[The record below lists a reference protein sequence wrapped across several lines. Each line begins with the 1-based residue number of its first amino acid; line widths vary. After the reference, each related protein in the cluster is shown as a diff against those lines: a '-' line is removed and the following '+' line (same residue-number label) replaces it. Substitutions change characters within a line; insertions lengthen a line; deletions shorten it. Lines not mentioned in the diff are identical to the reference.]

1 MSWFEALV
9 LGIVQG
15 LTEFL
20 PVSSSGHLLIAKELF
35 GIQTDNLVFE
45 VLVHAATVLS
55 VIIVFR
61 HQILDLI
68 KGLFKFTYNNQTKY
82 VLFILVSMIP
92 VFVVGVFFKDQVE
105 MLFGGGMKQISIALY
120 VTAILLL
127 YATFAKP
134 KEKPLNYSRSF
145 LIGIAQA
152 VAVVPGLSRSGATIS
167 TGLLCGMKKA
177 EVTQFSFL
185 MVLVPILGEALLEL
199 VGGDMSTAS
208 SGIATFPLIIGF
220 LSAFVSGLF
229 ACKIMIALV
238 KKSKLSWFAL
248 YCILVASL
256 CLIFA

>member
-1 MSWFEALV
+1 
-9 LGIVQG
+9 
-15 LTEFL
+15 
-20 PVSSSGHLLIAKELF
+20 
-35 GIQTDNLVFE
+35 
-45 VLVHAATVLS
+45 
-55 VIIVFR
+55 
-61 HQILDLI
+61 
-68 KGLFKFTYNNQTKY
+68 
-82 VLFILVSMIP
+82 
-92 VFVVGVFFKDQVE
+92 
-105 MLFGGGMKQISIALY
+105 
-120 VTAILLL
+120 
-127 YATFAKP
+127 
-134 KEKPLNYSRSF
+134 
-145 LIGIAQA
+145 
-152 VAVVPGLSRSGATIS
+152 
-167 TGLLCGMKKA
+167 MKKA